1 MQTNKADR
9 PWILVR
15 GAGDLAT
22 GTILRL
28 HRCGFKVLALECA
41 DPSAIRRK
49 AAFCE
54 AVWQG
59 STTVEGAVCRRIE
72 RAEEAAAVSAA
83 GEIPLLVDETCAA
96 ANILHPAAVV
106 DAILAKRNLGTHRA
120 MAPITVGLGP
130 GFTAG
135 QDVDAVVETMRG
147 HKLGRV
153 ILEGAAIPN
162 TGVPGN
168 IGGYTAERVIHA
180 PAAGPMEF
188 VPDETG
194 TLIDIGAVVRK
205 GQCIGRVGG
214 VEVLATLDGV
224 LRGII
229 RQGYPVTKGLKIADI
244 DPRME
249 QVANCDT
256 VSDKARA
263 IAGGVVEALLFLAE
277 ERASRCSSKCSTF
290 PGQSHPPSTQ
300 GAKKASSFCRAP
312 TRQSKPCRVS
322 AAAACRPAANNFSS
336 SAWLN
341 SRRMFFCGKG
351 HRAAASSAQKHNSST
366 PTGVRGAAAQAGCRA
381 YRWTT
386 SSTGRP
392 SAESPTTMRARVVS
406 AGSTGSSGRWSFRGS
421 RWAPSASQTI

>member
-1 MQTNKADR
+1 METTKANR
-9 PWILVR
+9 PWVFVR

-54 AVWQG
+54 AVWKG
-59 STTVEGAVCRRIE
+59 SATVEGVVCRRID
-72 RAEEAAAVSAA
+72 RAEDAAAVSAA
-83 GEIPLLVDETCAA
+83 GEIPLLVDESCAA
-96 ANILHPAAVV
+96 AELLHPAAVV

-147 HKLGRV
+147 HQLGRV
-153 ILEGAAIPN
+153 MRQSAAIPN

-188 VPDETG
+188 VADETG
-194 TLIDIGAVVRK
+194 ALVDIGAVVHK
-205 GQCIGRVGG
+205 GQCIGKVGG
-214 VEVLATLDGV
+214 AEVPATLDGV
-224 LRGII
+224 LRGLI
-229 RQGYPVTKGLKIADI
+229 RQGYPVTRGLKIADI
-244 DPRME
+244 DPRLE

-263 IAGGVVEALLFLAE
+263 IAGGVLEALLSLAE
-277 ERASRCSSKCSTF
+277 ERGIS
-290 PGQSHPPSTQ
+290 
-300 GAKKASSFCRAP
+300 
-312 TRQSKPCRVS
+312 
-322 AAAACRPAANNFSS
+322 
-336 SAWLN
+336 LL
-341 SRRMFFCGKG
+341 
-351 HRAAASSAQKHNSST
+351 
-366 PTGVRGAAAQAGCRA
+366 
-381 YRWTT
+381 
-386 SSTGRP
+386 
-392 SAESPTTMRARVVS
+392 
-406 AGSTGSSGRWSFRGS
+406 
-421 RWAPSASQTI
+421 